1 MSFNQRYESQ
11 DFTKYDSMSTEEL
24 GKILEAEPLKP
35 REDQLPDDELLYISE
50 VYCNRFDM
58 QKIFPKTN
66 EEYLEEFHAFR
77 ASLSEDALSFV
88 LEQEDADFKETLAV
102 LKQVSKRKSSKKTRR
117 LPVRKFAVIAATMAV
132 VFSLMVLPVNASG
145 NSLFDTIV
153 IWAKET
159 FQFIPRG
166 SDSQNFEENT
176 EFQEFL
182 QENSVDVPVP
192 SLIPIGYKLDEVTVK
207 TSDLRS
213 TFYVKYSN
221 NIDSHFKMFVRN
233 YIPGHPTYTEQ
244 LGGEYKTL
252 IIAGQ
257 EYYIFKN
264 DVLYTAVWIADGYEC
279 CLTGDLSLSQIET
292 ILMSAAKD

>member
-1 MSFNQRYESQ
+1 M
-11 DFTKYDSMSTEEL
+11 
-24 GKILEAEPLKP
+24 
-35 REDQLPDDELLYISE
+35 
-50 VYCNRFDM
+50 
-58 QKIFPKTN
+58 
-66 EEYLEEFHAFR
+66 EEFHAFR
-77 ASLSEDALSFV
+77 ASLSEDDLSFV
-88 LEQEDADFKETLAV
+88 LEQEEADFKETLAV

-279 CLTGDLSLSQIET
+279 CLTGELSLSQIET

>member
-11 DFTKYDSMSTEEL
+11 DFTKYDKMSTEDL

-35 REDQLPDDELLYISE
+35 IEDQLPDDELLYISE

-77 ASLSEDALSFV
+77 ASLSEDDLSFV
-88 LEQEDADFKETLAV
+88 LEQEEADFKETLAV
-102 LKQVSKRKSSKKTRR
+102 LKQINNRKSSKKTRR

-182 QENSVDVPVP
+182 QENNVDVPVP
-192 SLIPIGYKLDEVTVK
+192 SLIPAGYELDEVNTK
-207 TSDLRS
+207 TSDLQPI
-213 TFYVKYSN
+213 FYAAYSN

-233 YIPGHPTYTEQ
+233 YIPGHPTYAEQ
-244 LGGEYKTL
+244 LGGEYKAL

-257 EYYIFKN
+257 EYFIFEN
-264 DVLYTAVWIADGYEC
+264 IDRSMAVWVTESYEC
-279 CLTGDLSLSQIET
+279 LLSGELSLSQIET
-292 ILMSAAKD
+292 MLKSIAKG